1 MTSLSIIH
9 YTGATAK
16 SHSVVASLALDCK
29 DAGDQVTVLDLAQTT
44 TIHQGFPPGWLVRLL
59 GHRILSPTMPQVLAQ
74 NGIALETLPRPV
86 AARDPLPEHRE
97 DLELALRSEL
107 LTYFRLDHI
116 PNTSESRRLEKSL
129 RQGMLQTYTALS
141 SLWSRTQ
148 PDRVLIPNGRTSRQ
162 KAARLVA
169 EHRGI
174 EVMFYENGRA
184 KPDSYYLG
192 KTQPHDR
199 VASQAEVHGGFPLP
213 DTAEVSRQA
222 ASWLKERMSGASGT
236 NSFSELWELKQ
247 GASVSEE
254 PLAVFFA
261 SSFDEFLAFGPMWS
275 IDQWSHQF
283 EAFDRMMSI
292 LEKEGVNLVLRLHPN
307 LGSKSRLY
315 FQREMEQA
323 LSLRKAHPTVTIHWH
338 NDPINSYDLVSRAH
352 YVIVERSTIGLEAS
366 VMGKPVWVTQATQ
379 WDQVAD
385 IRQVL
390 TPSDIDEDIMNLWA
404 PQKTGA
410 ERFVSYWIAQ
420 EHPLRFNWKNW
431 ATWNLE
437 KAPTIMKLA
446 QLALP
451 HSLHHKGRL
460 LSLELARRSNVR
472 FVPPENFQN
481 PPPQ

>member
-1 MTSLSIIH
+1 
-9 YTGATAK
+9 
-16 SHSVVASLALDCK
+16 
-29 DAGDQVTVLDLAQTT
+29 
-44 TIHQGFPPGWLVRLL
+44 
-59 GHRILSPTMPQVLAQ
+59 
-74 NGIALETLPRPV
+74 
-86 AARDPLPEHRE
+86 
-97 DLELALRSEL
+97 
-107 LTYFRLDHI
+107 
-116 PNTSESRRLEKSL
+116 
-129 RQGMLQTYTALS
+129 
-141 SLWSRTQ
+141 
-148 PDRVLIPNGRTSRQ
+148 
-162 KAARLVA
+162 
-169 EHRGI
+169 
-174 EVMFYENGRA
+174 
-184 KPDSYYLG
+184 
-192 KTQPHDR
+192 
-199 VASQAEVHGGFPLP
+199 
-213 DTAEVSRQA
+213 
-222 ASWLKERMSGASGT
+222 
-236 NSFSELWELKQ
+236 
-247 GASVSEE
+247 
-254 PLAVFFA
+254 
-261 SSFDEFLAFGPMWS
+261 
-275 IDQWSHQF
+275 
-283 EAFDRMMSI
+283 MMSI